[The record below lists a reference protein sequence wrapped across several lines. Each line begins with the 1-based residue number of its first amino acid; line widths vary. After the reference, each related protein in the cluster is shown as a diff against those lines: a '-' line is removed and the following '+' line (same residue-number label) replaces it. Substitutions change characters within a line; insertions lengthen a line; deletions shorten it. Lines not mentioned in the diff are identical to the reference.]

1 MKNECLYTLL
11 SYLGKEKLK
20 KKKRL
25 TRNAGIFRERFQL
38 FC

>member
-1 MKNECLYTLL
+1 MSVHFTFLF
-11 SYLGKEKLK
+11 GKGEIK